1 MAMLLLCLRKFQRLL
16 RKCSS
21 LRVQHMQHKTV
32 TPNVKSFSYSNFSS
46 YFLKKIYCFLYVVEY
61 FELNFGM
68 MKFWLYNTS
77 NSKSKTI
84 QTYFC
89 IEAMKK
95 RCFFFVL
102 WKFRVAVH
110 FMDEVGFKKNCCS
123 DYIWRAGRNTHQ
135 PAHDWQKLKIFSS
148 LNLPNRFHVATF
160 ILGVFNTSCSRCLLG
175 WSSELRYAAVTFL
188 ESSARTWHT
197 FIKVIFPSPGE
208 QQWHT
213 CYFYPCENQ
222 WLYNAW

>member
-1 MAMLLLCLRKFQRLL
+1 
-16 RKCSS
+16 
-21 LRVQHMQHKTV
+21 MQHKTM
-32 TPNVKSFSYSNFSS
+32 TPNVKIVFHIATSARISW
-46 YFLKKIYCFLYVVEY
+46 KKIIVFFMLTEY
-61 FELNFGM
+61 FEHNFGN

-84 QTYFC
+84 QTNFC
-89 IEAMKK
+89 MEAMKT

-102 WKFRVAVH
+102 WKFLVAVH
-110 FMDEVGFKKNCCS
+110 FVDEVGFKNNCCS
-123 DYIWRAGRNTHQ
+123 DYIWRAGWNKHQ
-135 PAHDWQKLKIFSS
+135 PAYKWQKLKIFSS

-160 ILGVFNTSCSRCLLG
+160 ILGVFNTSCSRCLLRS
-175 WSSELRYAAVTFL
+175 SSELKYAAVTFL

-197 FIKVIFPSPGE
+197 HTFIKVIFPSLGE

-222 WLYNAW
+222 